1 MTDAQQGNEES
12 TEVPSAAVPPLP
24 PAPPAGAAVPPAP
37 PAPPVPPA
45 PPAGAAAP
53 AQPYAPPAP
62 PLSAP
67 QPYGQQPPAPQAYP
81 QQPYGQQ
88 PQYGQPQRYGSPY
101 SPYPQ
106 LPPYEPLAIA
116 SISVAGGAAI
126 LGFFLTFLAVGA
138 VVGAILGL
146 VALSRIKRTGNRGR
160 GLAIAGT
167 IVGFVVTGFGLLM
180 LILVVGLFA
189 AAVGSAG
196 YPS

>member
-1 MTDAQQGNEES
+1 MPPSGSPQPYSQQPYGQ
-12 TEVPSAAVPPLP
+12 PDPAAAYGQPQSY
-24 PAPPAGAAVPPAP
+24 APAP
-37 PAPPVPPA
+37 PAPPSY
-45 PPAGAAAP
+45 G
-53 AQPYAPPAP
+53 QPY
-62 PLSAP
+62 P
-67 QPYGQQPPAPQAYP
+67 Q
-81 QQPYGQQ
+81 QQPYGQPQ
-88 PQYGQPQRYGSPY
+88 PYGYP
-101 SPYPQ
+101 SPYPA

-167 IVGFVVTGFGLLM
+167 IVGFVVTGIGLLV
-180 LILVVGLFA
+180 LIVAIGFFA
-189 AAVGSAG
+189 VAVGSYG